1 MKVSRCRNEKS
12 REIYTL
18 LMDYFAED
26 LGAGQGGGGQ
36 SSAIVGDSGYA
47 PAIQLHG
54 DVRPIA
60 I

>member
-1 MKVSRCRNEKS
+1 MNEVSRCRNKKY
-12 REIYTL
+12 REMYTL

-26 LGAGQGGGGQ
+26 
-36 SSAIVGDSGYA
+36 SAIVGDSEYA
-47 PAIQLHG
+47 PAIPSITCSLHG

>member
-1 MKVSRCRNEKS
+1 
-12 REIYTL
+12 
-18 LMDYFAED
+18 MDYFAED
-26 LGAGQGGGGQ
+26 LGGGQ

-47 PAIQLHG
+47 PAIPSITCSLHR